1 MNLSRPRT
9 IVLLASIALVGIGLT
24 GCSAPTASNGEAPA
38 VTQTTEAAKP
48 ADLVGDWK
56 QSNSQSSDSY
66 QQATITASTIEIY
79 WVSDGGNTTSL
90 YWAGTYTPPTEEG
103 SFVWTSTNDTSKTDG
118 ALLASGDATKDF
130 SFDGSQISYEV
141 SALGTTTTV
150 KLERK

>member
-1 MNLSRPRT
+1 MNLSRPRAVVA
-9 IVLLASIALVGIGLT
+9 IASIALVGIGLT
-24 GCSAPTASNGEAPA
+24 GCSVPA
-38 VTQTTEAAKP
+38 TSTGDSPAATQTTEAAKP

-66 QQATITASTIEIY
+66 QQATITADSIEIN
-79 WVSDGGNTTSL
+79 WVSDGGDTTSL
-90 YWAGTYTPPTEEG
+90 YWAGSYTPPTKAG
-103 SFVWTSTNDTSKTDG
+103 SFTWTSTNDMSKTEG

-130 SFDGSQISYEV
+130 SFDGSQITYKV